1 MHLRFL
7 CHAHRTLV
15 EQSRSR
21 ALSVWDLSQQKA
33 LLFQQ
38 RGELERAVAAA
49 GGALEAAEVLLT
61 MHRKATAI
69 DLHRFADAAC
79 LTLRLIR
86 DLRQPELTRRL
97 LCSCIA
103 KLQPHIVS
111 GAHQQTALACCQRLM
126 EVGTPSERTHAHEPV
141 PNSAGADNRRLH

>member
-1 MHLRFL
+1 MQLRFL
-7 CHAHRTLV
+7 CHTHRTLV

-61 MHRKATAI
+61 MHQQAAAI
-69 DLHRFADAAC
+69 DLHCFTDAAC
-79 LTLRLIR
+79 LTLGLIH

-97 LCSCIA
+97 LCGCIA
-103 KLQPHIVS
+103 KLQPQIVS

-126 EVGTPSERTHAHEPV
+126 EASTQSDRTH
-141 PNSAGADNRRLH
+141 

>member
-7 CHAHRTLV
+7 CHTHRTLV

-38 RGELERAVAAA
+38 RGEVERAVAAA

-61 MHRKATAI
+61 MHQQAAAI
-69 DLHRFADAAC
+69 DLHRFTDAAC
-79 LTLRLIR
+79 LTLGLIH

-97 LCSCIA
+97 LYGCIA
-103 KLQPHIVS
+103 KLQPQVVS
-111 GAHQQTALACCQRLM
+111 GAYQQTALACCQRLM
-126 EVGTPSERTHAHEPV
+126 EASTQSDRTH
-141 PNSAGADNRRLH
+141 